1 MVTPKLPWDLE
12 SEILSRVPPTS
23 LKRLQLSCKRW
34 NPLFKDQRFINSHM
48 GKATTQMVLKKDE
61 SAYSFSLD
69 FHGLHNRY
77 DQFITFTGKLHS
89 LKDSEDVKIS
99 KIIDLW
105 FGTLVLVKLVGFYLT
120 VTP

>member
-1 MVTPKLPWDLE
+1 
-12 SEILSRVPPTS
+12 
-23 LKRLQLSCKRW
+23 
-34 NPLFKDQRFINSHM
+34 M